1 MIGLVQREGFTMI
14 SKRCVIAL
22 AGCLLATVPAHAD
35 TEAVLYSFAGG
46 SDSAEPFAS
55 LFNAGGLLYGTA
67 SFGGG
72 STNCENG
79 CGTVF
84 TITPSGQETV
94 LYSFKG
100 GRDGAHPDA
109 NLLKFDGRFYG
120 TTGVGGSSN
129 CADGDGCGTVFSLT
143 SAGKEKV
150 LYPFDVGDNGSSTD
164 GITPIG
170 SLINL
175 GGTFYGV
182 TGSGSGAAEYGTVF
196 SVTPADSESVVYEFP
211 DSGGGGHFFDG
222 AFPTA
227 GLINV
232 GGVLYGTAG
241 GGTAG
246 EGVVFSVTP
255 SGSENVVYSFKGSG
269 DGANPSGG
277 LINIGGVLYG
287 TTQDGGAPS
296 GGCPGG
302 CGTVFSVTTAGVET
316 VLYSFT
322 GVHDGAY
329 PRSSLLKVGDKLVG
343 TTQWGGDITCN
354 KHQEFE
360 GCGTVFSVTLTGT
373 EKILHS
379 FRGGSD
385 GTYPFAGLIDVGG
398 VLYGTTSS
406 GGANNLGTV
415 FSLTR

>member
-1 MIGLVQREGFTMI
+1 MV

-22 AGCLLATVPAHAD
+22 AGCLLAAVPAHAE
-35 TEAVLYSFAGG
+35 TEAVVYSFAGG
-46 SDSAEPFAS
+46 SDGNNPNVS
-55 LFNAGGLLYGTA
+55 LINVGGLFYGTT
-67 SFGGG
+67 SVGGG
-72 STNCENG
+72 SANCEDG

-84 TITPSGQETV
+84 SVTPSGQETV
-94 LYSFKG
+94 LYAFKG
-100 GRDGAHPDA
+100 GSDGAYPYA
-109 NLLKFDGRFYG
+109 SLLKFDGRFYG
-120 TTGVGGSSN
+120 TTGLGGSSN
-129 CADGDGCGTVFSLT
+129 CTDGDGCGTVFSLT

-150 LYPFDVGDNGSSTD
+150 LYRFDIGDNGTSTD
-164 GITPIG
+164 GIDPIG
-170 SLINL
+170 SLVNVD
-175 GGTFYGV
+175 GTLYGA
-182 TGSGSGAAEYGTVF
+182 TGFGNGAAEYGTVF
-196 SVTPADSESVVYEFP
+196 SVTPAGLESVVYEFP
-211 DSGGGGHFFDG
+211 DYGGGGHLYDG
-222 AFPTA
+222 AGPSA

-232 GGVLYGTAG
+232 GGMLYGTTAS

-246 EGVVFSVTP
+246 HGVVFSVTP
-255 SGSENVVYSFKGSG
+255 GGSENVVYSFKGSS
-269 DGANPSGG
+269 DGANPTGG

-287 TTQDGGAPS
+287 TTNDGGAPS

-329 PRSSLLKVGDKLVG
+329 PQSSLLKVGDKLIG

-373 EKILHS
+373 EKISYS
-379 FRGGSD
+379 FKGGSD
-385 GTYPFAGLIDVGG
+385 GAYPYAGLIDVGG

-406 GGANNLGTV
+406 GGAHNFGTV